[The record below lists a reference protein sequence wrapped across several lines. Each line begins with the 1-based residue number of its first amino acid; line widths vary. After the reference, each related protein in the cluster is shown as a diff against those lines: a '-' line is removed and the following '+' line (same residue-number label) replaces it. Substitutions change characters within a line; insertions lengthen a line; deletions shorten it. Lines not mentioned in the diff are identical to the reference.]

1 MASLAGFREL
11 FVGQGDKTTEKF
23 RKVITMR
30 KLIRPFWALALAISA
45 LPAFGQETS
54 GNPFVAKP
62 ADFTPEIRTEVLN
75 RMGEVLQRNAFVPGA
90 DFGKW
95 ADFLVKHSEAINKA
109 ETADQFS
116 IAVNGALREFG
127 FSHIVLSTPKAATA
141 RMERKVVGI
150 GVQLQPE
157 EVGLR
162 VMTTFPGAP
171 ADKAGIVPGDLI
183 LEANGKKATSP
194 SEISGDEG
202 SIVKLKIQREDGKVR
217 DFTITRAKFS
227 TVRPETLTWVNKGT
241 AVLRI
246 PTFDLGYDRKRV
258 ETLFTEAKDA
268 KNLILDL
275 RSNGGGAVINLTHL
289 MGLMMPENSPLG
301 TFVGRAVVDSYVR
314 ETGGKPT
321 DIIEIASWTKSKLR
335 AQKNSVP
342 PYKGNMAVLIN
353 GGSGSAAEIAAAA
366 LQDVMNVPVLGSKSA
381 GAVLVSVMGPLPHGW
396 QLQYPITDF
405 VTMSGYRLEG
415 KGVTPLVEAP
425 MPRKP
430 NDPDPGVE
438 KAVALLN
445 RIALREERSSGGK

>member
-1 MASLAGFREL
+1 
-11 FVGQGDKTTEKF
+11 
-23 RKVITMR
+23 MR
-30 KLIRPFWALALAISA
+30 KFFRPFWAVALALVA
-45 LPAFGQETS
+45 LPGLAQETS
-54 GNPFVAKP
+54 GNPFAAKP
-62 ADFTPEIRTEVLN
+62 ADFNAEIRTAVLT

-95 ADFLVKHSEAINKA
+95 NEFLAKHNEAINKA

-157 EVGLR
+157 ETGGLR

-202 SIVKLKIQREDGKVR
+202 SVVKLKVLREDGKTK

-227 TVRPETLTWVNKGT
+227 TVRPETLTWVNKAT
-241 AVLRI
+241 AVIRI

-268 KNLILDL
+268 KNLVLDL

-289 MGLMMPENSPLG
+289 MGLLMPENSPLG
-301 TFVGRAVVDSYVR
+301 TFVGRAVVDSYVK

-335 AQKNSVP
+335 SQKNSVP
-342 PYKGNMAVLIN
+342 PYKGNLAVLIN

-381 GAVLVSVMGPLPHGW
+381 GAVLVSVMGPLPNGW

-415 KGVTPLVEAP
+415 KGVTPLVDAA

-430 NDPDPGVE
+430 NDPDPGIE

-445 RIALREERSSGGK
+445 RIALREERSSGGKN